1 MPYILLVLQ
10 SYPIKFVHSTLC
22 QLLIGTIKCYWLNEQ
37 LRQQANQSCFPS
49 LQTKK
54 IHVSMHIYSIIS
66 HDIYEHGSRA
76 PFVNIAF
83 APAIQY
89 IVVYSLMLV
98 SPVISMKLSDGLCF
112 VLIVRILLRPN
123 IANLSPY
130 WSIDTRRPK
139 ETNCWESDDGE
150 DQFVRYRCNS
160 EKFMKLYIFN

>member
-1 MPYILLVLQ
+1 
-10 SYPIKFVHSTLC
+10 
-22 QLLIGTIKCYWLNEQ
+22 
-37 LRQQANQSCFPS
+37 
-49 LQTKK
+49 
-54 IHVSMHIYSIIS
+54 MHIYSIIS

-123 IANLSPY
+123 IANLPPY
-130 WSIDTRRPK
+130 WNIDTRRPK